1 MRKIAII
8 LSLLLFALINAH
20 SEEDYH
26 SYIINDPD
34 GYLNVREKPTANSRI
49 VDKIEQ
55 YEVFFDARYFCVY
68 DIMRDNQQCSA
79 IGQRETETVG

>member
-1 MRKIAII
+1 MKIFVTIIAII
-8 LSLLLFALINAH
+8 LSQQLVNAY
-20 SEEDYH
+20 SEEDYY

-49 VDKIEQ
+49 VDRIEQ

-68 DIMRDNQQCSA
+68 DTQ
-79 IGQRETETVG
+79 TF